1 MAHGNDGYV
10 VEITDLQLKSDRGR
24 PVFSDFVFR
33 LPPGRSAVIAG
44 PPGSGKTL
52 LAELIMGLRR
62 ANGGQVCLFDTD
74 ISRRGGFKLNQIRR
88 KIGGI
93 GGIFGLV
100 PSMTVAENITF
111 PLVINGISRR
121 VRRERLLRMLTEF
134 SLLKQ
139 AGEYPRS
146 LTRVENT
153 MVQFARAT
161 IANQSLVII
170 DEPSAGLDSQT
181 YQRVFDYLIKV
192 ALSGRSMLILASER
206 PDRQLPNTDFYEI
219 VNGALA

>member
-10 VEITDLQLKSDRGR
+10 VELTDIYLKSDRGR
-24 PVFSDFVFR
+24 PVFTDLVFR

-52 LAELIMGLRR
+52 LAELLVGLRK
-62 ANGGQVCLFDTD
+62 ASSGQINVLGRD
-74 ISRRGGFKLNQIRR
+74 ISRRGGARLNKIRR
-88 KIGGI
+88 KIGGV

-121 VRRERLLRMLTEF
+121 ARRERLLRMLTEF

-139 AGEYPRS
+139 AKEYPRS
-146 LTRVENT
+146 LTRVEST

-161 IANQSLVII
+161 IANQPLVII
-170 DEPSAGLDSQT
+170 DEPSAGLDHQT
-181 YQRVFDYLIKV
+181 YLRVFDYLVKV
-192 ALSGRSMLILASER
+192 ALSGRSMLILVSER
-206 PDRQLPNTDFYEI
+206 PDRQLPNTDYYEI